1 MKMNFA
7 RTTAQVAL
15 RFSDQEALVNT
26 ERNRRYTFRE
36 IDRLTNR
43 MVHMMRERLGLRR
56 GDRYLCL
63 LENDNLSLLHTWM
76 ILKGEAAAVW
86 TNYRDSLEEHLWQ
99 VDWVEPRVVFIEN
112 ALLERYH
119 GPLSARGITL
129 VCMDPLEAARE
140 GVRYFWELMEGMP
153 DGNPGIESD
162 TTTDILSYRF
172 TGGTTGRGK
181 CAQYTMDN
189 WLACRDAFYADAD
202 NPFDE
207 QARSLQIAPLSH
219 GAALGI
225 LPVFFRGGC
234 LVTHNVPDL
243 AAWCRTVEAE
253 RITTSSLV
261 PTMLYRLLELE
272 EARAHDLATLQ
283 TIYYG
288 AAPMSPSKL
297 GLLQERFGNI
307 FVQIYGSTEC
317 LQPVARLNKADHLGN
332 PNHLAAAG
340 RVASGAEVIV
350 MDENGNE
357 VPDGTVGEVWLRTRS
372 TISGYYRNPEGT
384 ASEFSDG
391 FWKSGDL
398 GYRDTQGYLYIVDRK
413 KDMIITGGFN
423 VYAIEVEAALNSHP
437 DVLMSVA
444 VGVPHEL
451 WGEAIHAEVV
461 ARPGTAPSAEDI
473 IEHVK
478 ARIGKHKAPKSVAF
492 VNELPLSAAHKV
504 LRRRVRDKYWA
515 GQARLVG

>member
-15 RFSDQEALVNT
+15 RFPDHEALVNT
-26 ERNRRYTFRE
+26 ERGRRYTVSE

-86 TNYRDSLEEHLWQ
+86 TNYRDSFDEHMWQ
-99 VDWVEPRVVFIEN
+99 VDWVEPKVVFLEN

-119 GPLSARGITL
+119 APLRERGIML
-129 VCMDPLEAARE
+129 VCMDPLETTLD

-153 DGNPGIESD
+153 DSNPGIESD

-202 NPFDE
+202 SPFDDKT
-207 QARSLQIAPLSH
+207 RSLQIAPLSH

-243 AAWCRTVEAE
+243 GAWCRTVEAE
-253 RITTSSLV
+253 RITMSSLV
-261 PTMLYRLLELE
+261 PTILYRLLELE
-272 EARAHDLATLQ
+272 EARRHDLSTLQ

-297 GLLQERFGNI
+297 SLLQERFGNI
-307 FVQIYGSTEC
+307 FMQIYGSTEC
-317 LQPVARLNKADHLGN
+317 LQPVARLSKPDHLGN
-332 PNHLAAAG
+332 PAHLAAAG
-340 RVASGAEVIV
+340 RVASGAEVVV
-350 MDENGNE
+350 MDENGSE
-357 VPDGTVGEVWLRTRS
+357 VLDGTVGEVWLRTRS

-384 ASEFSDG
+384 AAEFCNG

-398 GYRDTQGYLYIVDRK
+398 GYRDAEGFLYIVDRK

-423 VYAIEVEAALNSHP
+423 VYAIEVEAALNAHP
-437 DVLMSVA
+437 AILMSVA

-451 WGEAIHAEVV
+451 WGEAIHAEVI
-461 ARPGTAPSAEDI
+461 AKPGSTVTADEI
-473 IEHVK
+473 IEFVK
-478 ARIGKHKAPKSVAF
+478 AKIGKHKAPKSVDF
-492 VNELPLSAAHKV
+492 VSELPLSAAHKV
-504 LRRRVRDKYWA
+504 LRRKVRDKHWA